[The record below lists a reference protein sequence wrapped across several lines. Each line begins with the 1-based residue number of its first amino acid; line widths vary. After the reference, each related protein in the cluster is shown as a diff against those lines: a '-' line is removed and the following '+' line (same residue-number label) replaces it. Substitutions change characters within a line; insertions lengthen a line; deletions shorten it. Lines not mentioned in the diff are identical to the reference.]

1 MRKFNYLRT
10 PNYQTFLLPNG
21 KMVDVY
27 KVLYSSK
34 VDLDNG
40 KYIPTTS
47 ENFNTSTLPTFNDLV
62 RDGIVKVISCVE
74 HFDID
79 FDDDVNYLTEEDML
93 DVQKRFK
100 DNGYNVSLKAI
111 KHNYEAWLGDFKSG
125 YRGNGYHL
133 FTPCGCNP
141 LSFRATTLHK
151 KCKDWQTTYY
161 G

>member
-10 PNYQTFLLPNG
+10 ANYQTFLLPNG

-34 VDLDNG
+34 VDLEKG
-40 KYIPTTS
+40 MYIPTTS
-47 ENFNTSTLPTFNDLV
+47 ENFETSTLPTFNDLV
-62 RDGIVKVISCVE
+62 RDGVVKVISCIK

-79 FDDDVNYLTEEDML
+79 FDDNVNHLTEEDL
-93 DVQKRFK
+93 LNVQKKFK
-100 DNGYNVSLKAI
+100 ENGYNVSLKAI
-111 KHNYEAWLGDFKSG
+111 KNNYKAWLCDFKSG

-141 LSFRATTLHK
+141 LSFRATTLHR
-151 KCKDWQTTYY
+151 KCKDWQTTYVC
-161 G
+161 